1 MIRVEYIYIKKD
13 NTPIRHVAKFFT
25 VNSAVRFMYKCARS
39 KNMVY
44 TGDFTCDDSEEVFE
58 INRRFRWKEE
68 NTIPKRETKRVTITM
83 DTRLILACDKYLDK
97 VQQAGI
103 SSLTTRSQLIEQALL
118 FYFDELARQ
127 NESLTKGEDRN
138 EN

>member
-1 MIRVEYIYIKKD
+1 M
-13 NTPIRHVAKFFT
+13 
-25 VNSAVRFMYKCARS
+25 
-39 KNMVY
+39 
-44 TGDFTCDDSEEVFE
+44 
-58 INRRFRWKEE
+58 
-68 NTIPKRETKRVTITM
+68 ITM

-127 NESLTKGEDRN
+127 NESLTKGEDKN